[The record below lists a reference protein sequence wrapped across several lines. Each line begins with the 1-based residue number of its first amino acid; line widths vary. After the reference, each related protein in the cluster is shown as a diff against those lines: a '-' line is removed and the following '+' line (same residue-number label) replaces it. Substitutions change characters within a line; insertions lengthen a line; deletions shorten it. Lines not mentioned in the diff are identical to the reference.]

1 MRIVER
7 ISGHYEAQEVEFGR
21 VYTWHPECV
30 VTECECGTRVTF
42 RRSDVVEGSVTA
54 CECGLDHV
62 ARIRE
67 ELVSEPLDEEDEAVH
82 PWRYWHTSRETGLPF

>member
-7 ISGHYEAQEVEFGR
+7 IAGHYDAEEVEFGR

-30 VTECECGTRVTF
+30 VAECECGRRATF
-42 RRSDVVEGSVTA
+42 KRSDVVEDSLTA
-54 CECGLDHV
+54 CECGQDYT

-67 ELVSEPLDEEDEAVH
+67 ELVNDPLNEEDKAVH